1 MKAMKKLLS
10 LFAAVVAVMLS
21 SCSNDDIPMASE
33 VTVKVDPSTV
43 VSSFFEFYVGD
54 LTTFTEDSGAKLRIR
69 LLVYDEQGKFVTSEY
84 VFSQDYLHIKN
95 FNLNL
100 PEGKYTMV
108 AVTDV
113 VGNDGTE
120 IYKLDGQDKLSTL
133 TLTYVQDDYS
143 CGKFSILGLTVE
155 KQDISSSNRV
165 FSIKVKPAGALVTC
179 HIANWNDCKNHFDS
193 DGDRLDI
200 VLYGCL
206 SKSINGQLSLDKSG
220 DFMFSN
226 KVQTPGQYISWYLVE
241 MNEQYQGAY
250 HYIFKFCEENVLVL
264 WRGVTSK
271 GQVIEFKA
279 KTVDIELGE
288 HYLFELDMSDLS
300 CLWYEYNKPL
310 DPIKPIRPIVSIN
323 PDLLKTRNTI
333 MMDKAIN
340 FFDQSTSMPAN
351 EGKAI
356 KAIKAIDYLKQ

>member
-21 SCSNDDIPMASE
+21 SCSNDDIPMASA

-43 VSSFFEFYVGD
+43 VSSFVESEVAD

-113 VGNDGTE
+113 VGNDGFE

-133 TLTYVQDDYS
+133 TLTYVQDNDF
-143 CGKFSILGLTVE
+143 GKFSILGLTVE

-165 FSIKVKPAGALVTC
+165 FSIKVKPAGALITC
-179 HIANWNDCKNHFDS
+179 YIANWNDCTNHFDS

-200 VLYGCL
+200 VSYGCL
-206 SKSINGQLSLDKSG
+206 SKSSNGQLSLDKSG

-226 KVQTPGQYISWYLVE
+226 KVPTPGYYFSWGWFE
-241 MNEQYQGAY
+241 RDEQYQNAY
-250 HYIFKFCEENVLVL
+250 HYTFKFCEENVLVL

-271 GQVIEFKA
+271 DQVIDFKA
-279 KTVDIELGE
+279 KTVNIELGK
-288 HYLFELDMSDLS
+288 HYRFELDMSDLS
-300 CLWYEYNKPL
+300 CLWYDYNEPPKRI
-310 DPIKPIRPIVSIN
+310 DPIRPIVPIN
-323 PDLLKTRNTI
+323 PDLPDLLKTRNTI

-340 FFDQSTSMPAN
+340 FFDQSISMPTN
-351 EGKAI
+351 EGKSI
-356 KAIKAIDYLKQ
+356 KPIDYLKQ